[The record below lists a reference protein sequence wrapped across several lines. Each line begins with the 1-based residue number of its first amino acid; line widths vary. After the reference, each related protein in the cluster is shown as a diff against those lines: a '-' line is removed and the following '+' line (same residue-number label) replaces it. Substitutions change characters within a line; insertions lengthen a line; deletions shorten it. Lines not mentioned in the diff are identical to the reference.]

1 MNNKYIDRLEHY
13 ILSCKDNIKITNY
26 KEDVEYWKVN
36 IEALELAIKLIKNKE
51 LIKWYFQKNQ
61 QKKIYL
67 IV

>member
-51 LIKWYFQKNQ
+51 LIK
-61 QKKIYL
+61 
-67 IV
+67 